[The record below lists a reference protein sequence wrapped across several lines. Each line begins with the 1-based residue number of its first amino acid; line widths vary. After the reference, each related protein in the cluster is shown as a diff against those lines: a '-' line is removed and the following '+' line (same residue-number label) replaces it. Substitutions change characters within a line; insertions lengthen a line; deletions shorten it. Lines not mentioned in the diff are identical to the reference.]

1 MDAWLIVAAIAYVV
15 IGGLLGFAYWRAL
28 DKAAGARLIAIAV
41 GIAWPLVIVFWILAI
56 AYTFILSLGRVE

>member
-1 MDAWLIVAAIAYVV
+1 MWWIVLGIVSYLA
-15 IGGLLGFAYWRAL
+15 IGGQLGFAYWRAI

-41 GIAWPLVIVFWILAI
+41 GIAWPLVIVFWILMI